1 MGKNSKYKV
10 FDRGL
15 ITAFSASPAFQ
26 ILLNSLTVLEVCA
39 ERAKCVGQSVFAEL
53 LTACES

>member
-1 MGKNSKYKV
+1 MGKNSEYKV

-15 ITAFSASPAFQ
+15 ITAFSTAAAFQ
-26 ILLNSLTVLEVCA
+26 ILLNSLTMLEVRA
-39 ERAKCVGQSVFAEL
+39 ERAKCEGQSVFAEL